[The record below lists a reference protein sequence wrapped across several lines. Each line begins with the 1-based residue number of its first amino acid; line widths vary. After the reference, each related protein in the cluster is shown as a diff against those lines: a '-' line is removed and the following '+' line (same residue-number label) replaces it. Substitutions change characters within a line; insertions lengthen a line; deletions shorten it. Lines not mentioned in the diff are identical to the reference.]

1 MIGRVLKEYQEGH
14 RVVHPLE
21 ETKEKE
27 GSAVDDKSGKEDDA
41 NTPDREVLPNQGSK
55 DEEAE
60 VDDAKDGAELGGG
73 GALLGRLQG
82 VEGGLQ
88 GGAEADAGLGEVVV
102 NCETVTL
109 A

>member
-1 MIGRVLKEYQEGH
+1 MSKYQERH
-14 RVVHPLE
+14 VVVHPLKKTEQKERAAIDDEASE
-21 ETKEKE
+21 ED
-27 GSAVDDKSGKEDDA
+27 AV
-41 NTPDREVLPNQGSK
+41 NTPKREVSANEGPK

-60 VDDAKDGAELGGG
+60 VDDAEDGAELGGG

-88 GGAEADAGLGEVVV
+88 GGAETDAGLREVVI
-102 NCETVTL
+102 NCETVTM

>member
-1 MIGRVLKEYQEGH
+1 MNAPK
-14 RVVHPLE
+14 
-21 ETKEKE
+21 
-27 GSAVDDKSGKEDDA
+27 
-41 NTPDREVLPNQGSK
+41 REVLPNEGPK

-60 VDDAKDGAELGGG
+60 VDDAEDGAELGGG

-88 GGAEADAGLGEVVV
+88 GGAETDAGLGEVVV
-102 NCETVTL
+102 NCETVTM

>member
-1 MIGRVLKEYQEGH
+1 M
-14 RVVHPLE
+14 
-21 ETKEKE
+21 
-27 GSAVDDKSGKEDDA
+27 
-41 NTPDREVLPNQGSK
+41 NTPKREVLANEGSK

-60 VDDAKDGAELGGG
+60 VDDAEDGAELGGG

-88 GGAEADAGLGEVVV
+88 GGAEADARLGEVVV
-102 NCETVTL
+102 NSEAVTM

>member
-1 MIGRVLKEYQEGH
+1 M
-14 RVVHPLE
+14 
-21 ETKEKE
+21 
-27 GSAVDDKSGKEDDA
+27 
-41 NTPDREVLPNQGSK
+41 NTPKREVLPNEGAK

-60 VDDAKDGAELGGG
+60 VDDAEDGAELGGG

-88 GGAEADAGLGEVVV
+88 GGAETDTRLRLVVV
-102 NCETVTL
+102 NCEAVTM

>member
-1 MIGRVLKEYQEGH
+1 MALDVSKYQERGV
-14 RVVHPLE
+14 VVHPLKKTE
-21 ETKEKE
+21 QKERA
-27 GSAVDDKSGKEDDA
+27 SVDDEASEEDA
-41 NTPDREVLPNQGSK
+41 VNTPKREVLANEGPK
-55 DEEAE
+55 DEEAK

-88 GGAEADAGLGEVVV
+88 GGAEADARLREVVV
-102 NCETVTL
+102 NSEAVTM

>member
-1 MIGRVLKEYQEGH
+1 M
-14 RVVHPLE
+14 
-21 ETKEKE
+21 
-27 GSAVDDKSGKEDDA
+27 
-41 NTPDREVLPNQGSK
+41 NTPKREVLANEGAK

-60 VDDAKDGAELGGG
+60 VDDAEDGAELGGG

-88 GGAEADAGLGEVVV
+88 GGAEADAGLGEVVI
-102 NCETVTL
+102 NCVAVTR